1 MIIVDT
7 KYTDLFAV
15 KISRVVLDL
24 DHEAIYEKVRKEK
37 GED

>member
-24 DHEAIYEKVRKEK
+24 DPEAIAE
-37 GED
+37 